1 MMGRMK
7 SEEGTK
13 TKDERGRERESEDVC
28 AVRHDPLI
36 SSRMDAEML
45 NGSDDVSN

>member
-13 TKDERGRERESEDVC
+13 TKDERGRESEDVC

>member
-7 SEEGTK
+7 RERKRRMNEG
-13 TKDERGRERESEDVC
+13 GRESEDVC

-36 SSRMDAEML
+36 PSRMDAEML